1 VTLFHL
7 YVPVLSIL
15 TMLSYF
21 VSSETSRIASLC
33 AEIETFKAQCA
44 RLQQAENAA
53 KSALSERLQP
63 TLAELRRD
71 LRAVENEF
79 QQLAPQQAEELQQR
93 RQEKEQEVSALEA
106 KLAEQQEA
114 LRTQRR
120 QQEERLEAVEQK
132 YVVGVFHVVRT
143 CALQR

>member
-1 VTLFHL
+1 
-7 YVPVLSIL
+7 
-15 TMLSYF
+15 
-21 VSSETSRIASLC
+21 
-33 AEIETFKAQCA
+33 
-44 RLQQAENAA
+44 
-53 KSALSERLQP
+53 
-63 TLAELRRD
+63 LRRD

-79 QQLAPQQAEELQQR
+79 QQLAPRQAEELQHR
-93 RQEKEQEVSALEA
+93 RQEKEQEVTALEA

-132 YVVGVFHVVRT
+132 YVVGVFDVVRT